1 MDAPPEG
8 GETHFPNLDLD
19 ASAARANLVLH
30 TRRILSSLDCI
41 PHIRLKYFPGLDH
54 FPDVPF
60 FLHVVPGVLG
70 LATMATLNRSRVI
83 GTLGRALEPCY
94 NGDVD
99 RLRHEEYPMLNDSV
113 YLDHAST
120 TLYPKSLIEQSS
132 RDLIQNLFGNPHSGS
147 PSSQLSTR
155 RIEDVRLRALRFFH
169 ADPEYF
175 DLVFVA
181 GATAGIKLVM
191 DGFKDYPGGFWYGYH
206 WDAHTSLIGVRENAT
221 EHRCFANDEEV
232 DDWIQA
238 QPFTTPLSHNGPVA
252 LFAYPAQ
259 SNLNGRR
266 LPLSWPGL
274 LRSSCDSYHRKVYS
288 LLDAAAL
295 VSTSPLDL
303 SDASQAPDFTVL
315 SFYKIFGYPD
325 LGALVVRKD
334 SSHPLSRRRYF
345 GGGTVEMV
353 TCTSDNWHIK
363 KQGSLHEQLEDGT
376 LPFHSIIALDS
387 AFDVHEKLFGS
398 LGRISSHTSFLASR
412 LYRDLSFLR
421 HVNGLPVCT
430 IYKDPSSSY
439 EDGLTQGP
447 IIALNL
453 RNSNG
458 RWISNAEVEKLAT
471 IKNIQFRTGGLCNP
485 GGVASSLDLA
495 PWEMKRNFSAGQ
507 RCGNE
512 DDILG
517 GKPTGIIRLSLGAMS
532 NMRDVAAFVQ
542 FVEEFFVDRQRCP
555 EPTVSVSSGA
565 IRNLYV
571 ESLHIYPI
579 KSCGAWQVPSS
590 LDWDLRSEGLAWD
603 REWCLVHQGTRAAL
617 SQKRVPRMALIHPS
631 LDLEGG
637 VLRVRY
643 AGQLPSSVPNEI
655 VILLS
660 DDPTPFQD
668 PTAQCSGMCSSRVCG
683 DFVSAHTYTSP
694 QIAAFF
700 TAALS
705 TPCTLVRLP
714 PGPSSRHSKP
724 HLQRSKHRI
733 QLIASPP
740 APSIPG
746 AFPTPPPSPPT
757 PHETPILL
765 SNESPILTISRSSL
779 KHLNQIITQ
788 TSPYSKPIPASV
800 FRANI
805 ILAQSGPE
813 SNENPYDEDN
823 WTALHIL
830 PNKPL
835 GSENSTP
842 ATPTPAL
849 SGHTIEL
856 NVLAPCRRCQMVC
869 IDQTTAER
877 REEPFLTLAKTRRRD
892 GGGEGERA
900 QKGVFFGVHCA
911 LSATGE
917 KDGGERRR
925 RIRVG
930 DRVLAVREGDDAE
943 GEVVED

>member
-1 MDAPPEG
+1 
-8 GETHFPNLDLD
+8 
-19 ASAARANLVLH
+19 
-30 TRRILSSLDCI
+30 
-41 PHIRLKYFPGLDH
+41 
-54 FPDVPF
+54 
-60 FLHVVPGVLG
+60 
-70 LATMATLNRSRVI
+70 
-83 GTLGRALEPCY
+83 
-94 NGDVD
+94 
-99 RLRHEEYPMLNDSV
+99 
-113 YLDHAST
+113 
-120 TLYPKSLIEQSS
+120 
-132 RDLIQNLFGNPHSGS
+132 
-147 PSSQLSTR
+147 
-155 RIEDVRLRALRFFH
+155 
-169 ADPEYF
+169 
-175 DLVFVA
+175 
-181 GATAGIKLVM
+181 M

-206 WDAHTSLIGVRENAT
+206 RDAHTSLIGVRENAT
-221 EHRCFANDEEV
+221 EHRCFGNDEEV

-238 QPFTTPLSHNGPVA
+238 QPFAGSLSHNGRLA

-266 LPLSWPGL
+266 LPLYWPGL
-274 LRSSCDSYHRKVYS
+274 LRSSWDSCHRKVYS

-303 SDASQAPDFTVL
+303 SDASQAPDFTVF
-315 SFYKIFGYPD
+315 SFYKVFGYPD
-325 LGALVVRKD
+325 LGALIVRRD
-334 SSHPLSRRRYF
+334 SSHTLSRRKYF

-353 TCTSDNWHIK
+353 TCMSENWHIK

-376 LPFHSIIALDS
+376 LPFHSIITLGS
-387 AFDVHEKLFGS
+387 AFDVHEKLFRS
-398 LGRISSHTSFLASR
+398 HDRISSHTSFLASR
-412 LYRDLSFLR
+412 LYRDLSSLR

-439 EDGLTQGP
+439 EDSLTQGP

-458 RWISNAEVEKLAT
+458 RWISNAEVEKLAA

-485 GGVASSLDLA
+485 GGVASFLHLA

-532 NMRDVAAFVQ
+532 NMQDVAAFVQ

-555 EPTVSVSSGA
+555 EPTVNVSSSV

-571 ESLHIYPI
+571 ESLNIYPI

-590 LDWDLRSEGLAWD
+590 LDWDLRPEGLAWD
-603 REWCLVHQGTRAAL
+603 REWCLVHQGTQAAL

-643 AGQLPSSVPNEI
+643 AGQLPSLVPDEI
-655 VILLS
+655 VVPLS
-660 DDPTPFQD
+660 DDPSFFQD
-668 PTAQCSGMCSSRVCG
+668 PTVQFSGMCSSRVCG
-683 DFVSAHTYTSP
+683 DFVSAYAYTSS
-694 QIAAFF
+694 QTAAFF

-714 PGPSSRHSKP
+714 PGPSSRRSKL
-724 HLQRSKHRI
+724 HLQHPRHRT
-733 QLIASPP
+733 QPVTSSPEP
-740 APSIPG
+740 PIPG

-757 PHETPILL
+757 LDETPILL

-779 KHLNQIITQ
+779 NHLNQTITQ
-788 TSPYSKPIPASV
+788 RSPHAGPIPASV

-813 SNENPYDEDN
+813 SDEIPYDEDS
-823 WTALHIL
+823 WTALRIL

-835 GSENSTP
+835 DSENPTP
-842 ATPTPAL
+842 LTPTPAL
-849 SGHTIEL
+849 SAHTIEL
-856 NVLAPCRRCQMVC
+856 DVLAPCRRCQM
-869 IDQTTAER
+869 
-877 REEPFLTLAKTRRRD
+877 
-892 GGGEGERA
+892 
-900 QKGVFFGVHCA
+900 
-911 LSATGE
+911 
-917 KDGGERRR
+917 
-925 RIRVG
+925 
-930 DRVLAVREGDDAE
+930 
-943 GEVVED
+943 